1 MKYAD
6 YYTDEIIKYATD
18 YLNNRY
24 GSSDS
29 VTNRRSYIPIIAHIM
44 SNYKISYMKIDANW
58 PKFYLSDIMPI
69 VVTRLCDRLEEWK
82 WLQEWKGLQKFATF
96 QLDQHIKSL
105 IEIIADKTLADVIYD
120 IYLKHL
126 SVKD

>member
-58 PKFYLSDIMPI
+58 PKFRLSDIMSM
-69 VVTRLCDRLEEWK
+69 VLMRLRD
-82 WLQEWKGLQKFATF
+82 WLQKSGIQ
-96 QLDQHIKSL
+96 QLNQHTKLL
-105 IEIIADKTLADVIYD
+105 IELIADRTLAEVIYD
-120 IYLKHL
+120 TYLKKTC
-126 SVKD
+126 S